1 MPCYIPLRSPLR
13 TNALVGT
20 APELQR
26 AVVPDSAPTPQMRS
40 LSRTARLGSALVQ
53 VIYNTSGWLDKNNDP
68 PPTDFLEAI
77 KEKST
82 FGFSKVQYSPVLTA
96 VRMGFSL

>member
-1 MPCYIPLRSPLR
+1 
-13 TNALVGT
+13 
-20 APELQR
+20 
-26 AVVPDSAPTPQMRS
+26 
-40 LSRTARLGSALVQ
+40 VQ